1 MSQRQ
6 LKQELTHT
14 KQILI
19 SMGMYIAE
27 LEDALKKRGYME
39 ERIQGMRK
47 KHNLNNTYM
56 GMGDG
61 DIITFDKIMNLVCL
75 HYQADSEDIKGK
87 RRFRH
92 LVNARHMF
100 CYLVKKNMPQ
110 STFKE
115 IGAYLGGRDHSSI
128 IHGQQNTTSF
138 LTFDKAIQR
147 DYQQIIKLI

>member
-1 MSQRQ
+1 MSERR
-6 LKQELTHT
+6 LKQELNNT
-14 KQILI
+14 KQTLI

-39 ERIQGMRK
+39 DRIQGMRK
-47 KHNLNNTYM
+47 KHNLNNSYM
-56 GMGDG
+56 EMAQG

-110 STFKE
+110 STLKE
-115 IGAYLGGRDHSSI
+115 IGDYLGGRDHSSI

-138 LTFDKAIQR
+138 LTFDKAVQR
-147 DYQQIIKLI
+147 DYQQIIKSI

>member
-14 KQILI
+14 KQTLI

-75 HYQADSEDIKGK
+75 HYKADSEDIKGK

-110 STFKE
+110 STLKE

-138 LTFDKAIQR
+138 LTFDKAVQR
-147 DYQQIIKLI
+147 DYQQIIKSI